1 MTADPFDQLDRGLL
15 HALHIDARA
24 PFRRLGDVLGVSDQT
39 VARRYARLRESGALR
54 VTALSHPGRTQ
65 EVQWLLRV
73 RAVPSAAGE
82 VADAL
87 ARRPDTSWVNLCAG
101 GTEIE
106 CTVYGDDV
114 GPLLLDV
121 LPRTRQ
127 VIDVEAAEVL
137 QVFYGGAGSPYA
149 KAGPLRPEQ
158 IAELQR
164 QVPEPDPTAEVVTLD
179 ELDRRLLDVLRS
191 DGRAPIERLA
201 KVCGVSAPTVRRR
214 LRTLVTTGVM
224 SFDVDADPRLQDV
237 PARAM
242 LRLAVTP
249 DRLDATGRALA
260 GHTEVAFVAA
270 TTGSTSLFAA
280 IGSHSPDGLYR
291 YLTTEIAGQSGV
303 TQVNLTPVLRTVKA
317 ASMHYGVRRS
327 VG

>member
-1 MTADPFDQLDRGLL
+1 MTYDDLDRALL
-15 HALHIDARA
+15 HALHLDARA
-24 PFRRLGDVLGVSDQT
+24 PFRRLGEVLGVSDQT

-54 VTALSHPGRTQ
+54 VTALSDPGQ
-65 EVQWLLRV
+65 VQWLLRV

-106 CTVYGDDV
+106 CTVYGADV
-114 GPLLLDV
+114 GPLLLEV

-137 QVFYGGAGSPYA
+137 QVFYGGAGSPYD
-149 KAGPLRPEQ
+149 KIGSLRPDQ
-158 IAELQR
+158 IAELR
-164 QVPEPDPTAEVVTLD
+164 QPRPDPVDKLVLD
-179 ELDRRLLDVLRS
+179 EVDQRLYEELRK
-191 DGRAPIERLA
+191 DGRAPIEQLA

-214 LRTLVTTGVM
+214 LHALVAGGII
-224 SFDVDADPRLQDV
+224 SFDIDADPRLMGV

-260 GHTEVAFVAA
+260 EHTEVAFVAA

-303 TQVNLTPVLRTVKA
+303 TGVNLTPVLRTVKA
-317 ASMHYGVRRS
+317 ATTHYGLRHA

>member
-1 MTADPFDQLDRGLL
+1 MTYDELDRELL
-15 HALHIDARA
+15 HALSIDARA
-24 PFRRLGDVLGVSDQT
+24 PFRRLGEVLGVSDQT

-54 VTALSHPGRTQ
+54 VTALSHPGRTR

-106 CTVYGDDV
+106 CTVYGADV
-114 GPLLLDV
+114 GPLLLEV

-127 VIDVEAAEVL
+127 VLDVEAAEVL

-158 IAELQR
+158 VAVLEQPA
-164 QVPEPDPTAEVVTLD
+164 PEARTDTVVL
-179 ELDRRLLDVLRS
+179 EGLDRRLFEELRT
-191 DGRAPIERLA
+191 DGRASIEQLA
-201 KVCGVSAPTVRRR
+201 KACGVSGPTVRRR
-214 LRTLVTTGVM
+214 LHALVAGGVI
-224 SFDVDADPRLQDV
+224 SFDVDAEPALLGL

-249 DRLDATGRALA
+249 DRLDAAGRALA
-260 GHTEVAFVAA
+260 EHNEVAFVAA
-270 TTGSTSLFAA
+270 TTGSTSLYAA

-291 YLTTEIAGQSGV
+291 YLTTQIAGQPGV

-317 ASMHYGVRRS
+317 ATTHYRRS

>member
-1 MTADPFDQLDRGLL
+1 MTADPFDQLDRELL
-15 HALHIDARA
+15 HALHVDARA
-24 PFRRLGDVLGVSDQT
+24 PFRRLAEVLGVSDQT

-54 VTALSHPGRTQ
+54 VTALSHPGRTR

-114 GPLLLDV
+114 GPLLLEV

-149 KAGPLRPEQ
+149 KAGSLRPDQ
-158 IAELQR
+158 VAELQR
-164 QVPEPDPTAEVVTLD
+164 QPPAPDSTGAAVALD
-179 ELDRRLLDVLRS
+179 EVDRRLFDELRT

-201 KVCGVSAPTVRRR
+201 KVCEVSAPTVRRR
-214 LRTLVTTGVM
+214 LRALVATGVL
-224 SFDVDADPRLQDV
+224 SFDIDADPRLQGV

-249 DRLDATGRALA
+249 DRLDAIGRALA
-260 GHTEVAFVAA
+260 THAEVAFVAA

-280 IGSHSPDGLYR
+280 IGSHSPGGLYR
-291 YLTTEIAGQSGV
+291 YLTTQIAGQPGV

-317 ASMHYGVRRS
+317 ATTRYAVPRS

>member
-1 MTADPFDQLDRGLL
+1 VSADPFDQLDRGLL
-15 HALHIDARA
+15 HALHLDARA

-54 VTALSHPGRTQ
+54 VTALSRPGRTQ

-73 RAVPSAAGE
+73 RAVPSAASE

-106 CTVYGDDV
+106 CTVYGDEV

-158 IAELQR
+158 VAELQ
-164 QVPEPDPTAEVVTLD
+164 VPDPDPAAEVVALD
-179 ELDRRLLDVLRS
+179 ELDRRLLDELRS

-214 LRTLVTTGVM
+214 LRTLVASGVM
-224 SFDVDADPRLQDV
+224 TFDVDADPRLQNV

-317 ASMHYGVRRS
+317 ASMHYGVRRP

>member
-1 MTADPFDQLDRGLL
+1 MTTGPYDDLDRGLL
-15 HALHIDARA
+15 HALHLDARA
-24 PFRRLGDVLGVSDQT
+24 PFRRLGEVLGVSDQT
-39 VARRYARLRESGALR
+39 VARRYARLRASGALR
-54 VTALSHPGRTQ
+54 VTALMHPGRTR

-73 RAVPSAAGE
+73 RAVPSAASE
-82 VADAL
+82 VAHAL
-87 ARRPDTSWVNLCAG
+87 ARRSDTSWVNLCAG

-106 CTVYGDDV
+106 STVYGDDV
-114 GPLLLDV
+114 GPLLLEV

-127 VIDVEAAEVL
+127 VLDVEAAEVL

-158 IAELQR
+158 VAALEQHLPQA
-164 QVPEPDPTAEVVTLD
+164 PADTVVLD
-179 ELDRRLLDVLRS
+179 ELDRRLYEELRS
-191 DGRAPIERLA
+191 DGRASIEQLA
-201 KVCGVSAPTVRRR
+201 KACGVSGPTVRRR
-214 LRTLVTTGVM
+214 LHALVAGGVV
-224 SFDVDADPRLQDV
+224 SFDVDADTLLLGL
-237 PARAM
+237 PASAI

-260 GHTEVAFVAA
+260 GHKEVAFVAA
-270 TTGSTSLFAA
+270 TTGSTSLYAA

-303 TQVNLTPVLRTVKA
+303 SQVNLTPVLRTVKA
-317 ASMHYGVRRS
+317 AATHHRRP

>member
-1 MTADPFDQLDRGLL
+1 MYDELDRALL
-15 HALHIDARA
+15 HALHLDARA
-24 PFRRLGDVLGVSDQT
+24 PFRRLGEVLGVSDQT
-39 VARRYARLRESGALR
+39 VARRYARLRDSGALR
-54 VTALSHPGRTQ
+54 VTALSDPGQ
-65 EVQWLLRV
+65 VQWLLRV

-106 CTVYGDDV
+106 CTVYGADV
-114 GPLLLDV
+114 GPLLLEV

-137 QVFYGGAGSPYA
+137 HVFYGGAGSPYD
-149 KAGPLRPEQ
+149 KVGSLRPDQ
-158 IAELQR
+158 IAELR
-164 QVPEPDPTAEVVTLD
+164 RPRPEPVDSVDSAVLD
-179 ELDRRLLDVLRS
+179 ELDHRLYAELRD
-191 DGRAPIERLA
+191 DGRAPIELLA

-214 LRTLVTTGVM
+214 LHALVAGGII
-224 SFDVDADPRLQDV
+224 SFDIDADPRLMGV

-260 GHTEVAFVAA
+260 EHTEVAFVAA

-303 TQVNLTPVLRTVKA
+303 TAVNLTPVLRTVKA
-317 ASMHYGVRRS
+317 ATTHYRNA

>member
-1 MTADPFDQLDRGLL
+1 MTYDELDRELL
-15 HALHIDARA
+15 HALSIDARA
-24 PFRRLGDVLGVSDQT
+24 PFRRLGEVLGVSDQT

-54 VTALSHPGRTQ
+54 VTALSHPGRIR

-106 CTVYGDDV
+106 CTVYGADV
-114 GPLLLDV
+114 GPLLLEV

-127 VIDVEAAEVL
+127 VLDVEAAEVL

-149 KAGPLRPEQ
+149 KGGPLRPEQ
-158 IAELQR
+158 VAVLEQPA
-164 QVPEPDPTAEVVTLD
+164 PETAAGTVVL
-179 ELDRRLLDVLRS
+179 EGLDRRIFEELRD
-191 DGRAPIERLA
+191 DGRASIEQLA
-201 KVCGVSAPTVRRR
+201 NACGVSGPTVRRR
-214 LRTLVTTGVM
+214 LLALVSGGVI
-224 SFDVDADPRLQDV
+224 SFDVDAEPGLLGL
-237 PARAM
+237 PARAIM
-242 LRLAVTP
+242 RLAVTP
-249 DRLDATGRALA
+249 NRLDATGRALA
-260 GHTEVAFVAA
+260 EHTEVAFVAA
-270 TTGSTSLFAA
+270 TTGSTSLYAA

-303 TQVNLTPVLRTVKA
+303 TQVTLTPVLRTVKA
-317 ASMHYGVRRS
+317 ATTHYRITTSQRP
-327 VG
+327 